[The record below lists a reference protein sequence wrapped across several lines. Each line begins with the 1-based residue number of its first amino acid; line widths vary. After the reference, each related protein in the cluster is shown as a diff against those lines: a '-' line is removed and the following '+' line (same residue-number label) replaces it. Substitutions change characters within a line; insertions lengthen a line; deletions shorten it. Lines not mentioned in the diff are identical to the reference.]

1 MNQITTLICV
11 SAQCHLKYCICSVI
25 ADYLGGDISPKGCGG
40 AHRGLLTGI
49 YPH

>member
-11 SAQCHLKYCICSVI
+11 SVQYHLKYCICSVI
-25 ADYLGGDISPKGCGG
+25 ADYLGGDISPQGCGG
-40 AHRGLLTGI
+40 AHRGLLTGV